1 MITATSTVLFTHF
14 CPLNIGHKVD
24 LSDVTL
30 VILSHN
36 RQHCL
41 VKTMNFYK
49 DTNLNLLV
57 IDSSPSPLEKQSIPK
72 NCNYQ
77 HSILPF
83 AKRSRI
89 AADLI
94 NTDYTIIGADDE
106 IYLPSSLLI
115 MRDFLKKNSDYSSVG
130 GNTIA
135 VWKYGPEIAA
145 SWAYNRTF
153 KYHNDAETVFER
165 IWNHTGGGIN
175 PLTSFFTCNL
185 ARTWAAQTCLRMYAK
200 APILATDAISILTIC
215 GAGKSKYLDL
225 VYWIRNWNQSP
236 KSHLGW
242 NRQITLSDWWQT
254 NLNSAVKLKF
264 ENELNEIFESYSGG
278 DNFSESWD
286 LILMSDKIL
295 NQNKIVKND
304 YFIRVGESVIAKYFK
319 YILKRVFLKS
329 KLPTSLQKLTSSMSE
344 LGIEMSLSEV
354 NCAARIVASLRPY
367 KDW

>member
-1 MITATSTVLFTHF
+1 M
-14 CPLNIGHKVD
+14 D

-41 VKTMNFYK
+41 VKTLNFYK
-49 DTNLNLLV
+49 DTNLNLIV
-57 IDSSPSPLEKQSIPK
+57 IDSSPYRLEKQLIPE

-77 HSILPF
+77 HSNLPF
-83 AKRSRI
+83 ANRASI

-106 IYLPSSLLI
+106 IYLPSSLVV
-115 MRDFLKKNSDYSSVG
+115 MRDFLKKNLDYTSVG

-153 KYHNDAETVFER
+153 KYHNDADTVFGR
-165 IWNHTGGGIN
+165 IWNHTGGGN
-175 PLTSFFTCNL
+175 SPLTSFFTCNL
-185 ARTWAAQTCLRMYAK
+185 SRTWVAQTCLRMYAR
-200 APILATDAISILTIC
+200 APILATDAISILAIC

-225 VYWIRNWNQSP
+225 VYWVRNWNQSP
-236 KSHLGW
+236 KSHSGW
-242 NRQITLSDWWQT
+242 NRQITLSDWWQK
-254 NLNSAVKLKF
+254 NSNSAVKLKF
-264 ENELNEIFESYSGG
+264 EKELNEIYESYSGG
-278 DNFSESWD
+278 DNFKESWN

-295 NQNKIVKND
+295 NQNKMAKND
-304 YFIRVGESVIAKYFK
+304 YFIRIEESIIARYAKYLFK
-319 YILKRVFLKS
+319 KVFLPS
-329 KLPTSLQKLTSSMSE
+329 QLPTTLQKLTSSMRE
-344 LGIEMSLSEV
+344 LGIEMSLPEINYAS
-354 NCAARIVASLRPY
+354 RIVASLRPY